1 MARRVLS
8 VLLLAA
14 ACRSADTAADKT
26 ATAGGATAGDATAGA
41 TDTTAAWM
49 LTRRDQE
56 RAMAS
61 SSVALHDFRFTD
73 ALASSGIAFV
83 NQMVDDAG
91 RTYKAVHYDHG
102 SGLCAADVDG
112 DGRTDVFFVTQRGS
126 NGLYKNAGGGR
137 FTDITAAAGLGAVD
151 QIGVGCAFG
160 DIDNDG
166 RPDLFVT
173 TVRHGNHLFHNDGG
187 GTFTDITSRAGVTHS
202 GHSSGALF
210 FDYDGDGK
218 LDLFVTNVG
227 RYTTNDTGAGGY
239 YIGVTDAFMGHLH
252 PDRAEASILYRNR
265 GDGRFEDVSRQTGL
279 VDKSWSGDASIIDVD
294 DDGRPDLYLTNMQG
308 ENHLWRNDGGTRFR
322 DETARWFPRTP
333 FGAMGLKVFDFNGDG
348 RLDLFI
354 TDMHSDMID
363 MIDPADWSGKARKTN
378 AAHVQDGMMPTGRAH
393 LMFGNA
399 LFAKQGVG
407 AGAGAGVGAGAG
419 AAYAEVSDSMGVETY
434 WPWGPS
440 VDDLNA
446 DGWDDIFVSNSMNFP
461 YPYATNDVFLNE
473 AGQHFLPAAFTLGVE
488 PRRGSV
494 TQQDWFVAQC
504 GPNGADRDSKVCQN
518 CRQPDAASSG
528 CRMNAAGEATMMA
541 SRGTRSSVMFD
552 VDGDGDLDII
562 TNEFNAAPQVLL
574 SNLAATHTVHWLS
587 LHLRGTASN
596 RQAVGAHVTVVLAD
610 GRRLVKVN
618 DGQSGYLSHSDLP
631 LYFGL
636 GTADAAASSELR
648 GPSGKKPVI
657 GGPIAGG
664 KRIEVVEP

>member
-26 ATAGGATAGDATAGA
+26 ATAGGATSGDATAGA

-399 LFAKQGVG
+399 LFAR
-407 AGAGAGVGAGAG
+407 
-419 AAYAEVSDSMGVETY
+419 
-434 WPWGPS
+434 
-440 VDDLNA
+440 
-446 DGWDDIFVSNSMNFP
+446 
-461 YPYATNDVFLNE
+461 
-473 AGQHFLPAAFTLGVE
+473 
-488 PRRGSV
+488 RRGRRRRRRRVRRSV
-494 TQQDWFVAQC
+494 RLD
-504 GPNGADRDSKVCQN
+504 G
-518 CRQPDAASSG
+518 
-528 CRMNAAGEATMMA
+528 
-541 SRGTRSSVMFD
+541 RGD
-552 VDGDGDLDII
+552 VL
-562 TNEFNAAPQVLL
+562 
-574 SNLAATHTVHWLS
+574 
-587 LHLRGTASN
+587 
-596 RQAVGAHVTVVLAD
+596 AVGAERGRSQRRRLGRHLRVEQHELPVSVRHQRCVPERGRTALPARRIHA
-610 GRRLVKVN
+610 GRR
-618 DGQSGYLSHSDLP
+618 
-631 LYFGL
+631 
-636 GTADAAASSELR
+636 TASWQRDAAGLVCRTVRPQRRRPRFQGLPELPPTR
-648 GPSGKKPVI
+648 CRQFRVPHEC
-657 GGPIAGG
+657 GG
-664 KRIEVVEP
+664 